1 MVLVKAGGILLMPFY
16 WKVLTPED
24 FGVFAIFQIVTQFL
38 AVVFD
43 WGISG
48 AVQRCY
54 FEWKEDAPEYIGA
67 SYAMHAVFNIFPLA
81 LIYLFSNQASELIF
95 GKDFPVE
102 FFKVGIINTYF
113 TILSNI
119 PQSLYRSME
128 KAKKFTTLSGMQFAL
143 GSTLALVS
151 LYGFKLGLR
160 GYVYSV
166 LIANIVFSLY
176 YFFDIGRMARVTFKK
191 IYYKTLLVYAVPTIP
206 AAILDGMGG
215 VFDRLFLEKYVS
227 SGTLGLYSIARQ
239 IAGAYNLL
247 LVSLKT
253 AWLPAIYKIVSTR
266 DDGKEVLEKMTSR
279 YVYVVAVFAAAVA
292 YLAADAVLLVGEPK
306 YYGVAKYVPIIVF
319 SYFVQGVGHVTGRG
333 LDLAKK
339 TQYYWIMYF
348 IGVSIG
354 IVSMYYL
361 APKYGAWGAGAAY
374 FISILVRE
382 LIQYLLSNYFYPR
395 KIELLKFF
403 AFVPFF
409 ILGYL
414 LTAVVNT
421 PYVIVDLILKIFILG
436 SLSAIFG
443 VYIFG
448 PTIFKQLK
456 NIFNGKIKL

>member
-16 WKVLTPED
+16 WKALSPED
-24 FGVFAIFQIVTQFL
+24 FGVFAIFQIITQFL
-38 AVVFD
+38 VIVFD
-43 WGISG
+43 WGVSG

-54 FEWKEDAPEYIGA
+54 HEWGEDAPDFIGA
-67 SYAMHAVFNIFPLA
+67 SYFIHVIFNLAPLFF
-81 LIYLFSNQASELIF
+81 LYSYSSHVSNFLFGN
-95 GKDFPVE
+95 DFPVE
-102 FFKVGIINTYF
+102 FFKAGIINTYF
-113 TILSNI
+113 SLLSNV
-119 PQSLYRSME
+119 PQSLYRSMGQ
-128 KAKKFTTLSGMQFAL
+128 AKKFTSLSAIQFILSSTLS
-143 GSTLALVS
+143 LVS
-151 LYGFKLGLR
+151 LYILKAGLK
-160 GYVYSV
+160 GYVYSF
-166 LIANIVFSLY
+166 LFTNIAFSLY
-176 YFFDIGRMARVTFKK
+176 YLFDIGRMAKMTFKK
-191 IYYKTLLVYAVPTIP
+191 IYYSTILAYAIPTIP

-266 DDGKEVLEKMTSR
+266 SDGKEVLEKMTSR

-292 YLAADAVLLVGEPK
+292 FLSADGVLLVGEPK
-306 YYGVAKYVPIIVF
+306 YYSVAQYVPIIVLA
-319 SYFVQGVGHVTGRG
+319 YFVQGVGHVTGRG

-354 IVSMYYL
+354 IISMYYL
-361 APKYGAWGAGAAY
+361 APKYGAWGAGVAY

-382 LIQYLLSNYFYPR
+382 IIQYQLSNYFYPR
-395 KIELLKFF
+395 KIEFLKFF

-409 ILGYL
+409 VVSYL

-421 PYVIVDLILKIFILG
+421 PYVLADLIIKMIILG
-436 SLSAIFG
+436 SLSVIFG

-448 PTIFKQLK
+448 PNIFKELK
-456 NIFNGKIKL
+456 KIFLSRVKL

>member
-1 MVLVKAGGILLMPFY
+1 MVLVKAGGIILMPFY

-38 AVVFD
+38 AIVFD

-54 FEWKEDAPEYIGA
+54 HEWKDEAPEYIGA
-67 SYAMHAVFNIFPLA
+67 SCLMHVAFNLIPLA
-81 LIYLFSNQASELIF
+81 ILYYFSERVSGLLF

-113 TILSNI
+113 TLLSNV

-128 KAKKFTTLSGMQFAL
+128 KAKKFTSLSAVQFILSSTLSL
-143 GSTLALVS
+143 IS
-151 LYGFKLGLR
+151 LYVFKSGLK
-160 GYVYSV
+160 GYVYSF
-166 LIANIVFSLY
+166 LFANIFISLY
-176 YFFDIGRMARVTFKK
+176 YLFDIGRMAKITFKK
-191 IYYKTLLVYAVPTIP
+191 IYYSTILAYAIPTIP

-266 DDGKEVLEKMTSR
+266 SDGKEVLEKMTSR

-292 YLAADAVLLVGEPK
+292 YLAADAVLLVGEPR
-306 YYGVAKYVPIIVF
+306 YYGVAKYVPIIVLA
-319 SYFVQGVGHVTGRG
+319 YFVQGVGHVTGRG

-361 APKYGAWGAGAAY
+361 APKYGAWGAGVAY
-374 FISILVRE
+374 FISILFRE
-382 LIQYLLSNYFYPR
+382 IIQYLLSNYFYPR
-395 KIELLKFF
+395 KIEFLKFF
-403 AFVPFF
+403 AFIPFF
-409 ILGYL
+409 GVGYL

-421 PYVIVDLILKIFILG
+421 HYVLADLITKMIILG

-443 VYIFG
+443 AYIFG
-448 PTIFKQLK
+448 PNIFKELK
-456 NIFNGKIKL
+456 KIFLSRVKL